1 MNVNSLRRKLGKS
14 QVCRKVRSV
23 PVAGAVYPFQGVK
36 TPGGY
41 GPKVTTP
48 WATWLASSPTRA
60 ANLKASAALPLRP
73 GIR

>member
-1 MNVNSLRRKLGKS
+1 MNVNSLRRKLGKA

-23 PVAGAVYPFQGVK
+23 PVAGAVYPFQGAK
-36 TPGGY
+36 TPSGY

-48 WATWLASSPTRA
+48 WATWSATQPTRS
-60 ANLKASAALPLRP
+60 ANIKASAALPLRP

>member
-1 MNVNSLRRKLGKS
+1 MHANSLRRKLGKS

-23 PVAGAVYPFQGVK
+23 PVKGAVYPAAGPKQ
-36 TPGGY
+36 PSGY

-48 WATWLASSPTRA
+48 WATWSATWPTRA